1 MTTANELKLRFAN
14 YVTQNAKHNPA
25 QEKILLGALTRA
37 CGSKENRYLVT
48 HELFGQIHSGDFLP
62 AEWGALFR
70 FCYVYNEYDQPI
82 MKNAAGKWS
91 GREELPQWCGLLLE
105 GQARQNGQGEMFAEE
120 NPALRSDDN
129 TGEK

>member
-1 MTTANELKLRFAN
+1 MITANDIKTRFAKIVSEN
-14 YVTQNAKHNPA
+14 KKHNPA

-37 CGSKENRYLVT
+37 CGSKDNRYLVT
-48 HELFGQIHSGDFLP
+48 QSLMGKTHSADFLP

-70 FCYVYNEYDQPI
+70 FCFAYNEYNEPI

-105 GQARQNGQGEMFAEE
+105 DQARQPGQAEMFTDE
-120 NPALRSDDN
+120 SD
-129 TGEK
+129 